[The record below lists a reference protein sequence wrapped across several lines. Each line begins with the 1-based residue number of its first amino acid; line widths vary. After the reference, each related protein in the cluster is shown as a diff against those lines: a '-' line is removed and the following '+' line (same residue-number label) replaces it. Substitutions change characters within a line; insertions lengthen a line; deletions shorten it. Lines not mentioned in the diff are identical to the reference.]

1 MKESKYVRLAYV
13 IYRVLMRSRIPLF
26 SHKKS
31 NHIFSLWQHIVLLTI
46 RQYEGKS
53 YRMFVEWLVEAYY
66 LRMFL
71 QLSHIPHY
79 TTLQKFSSRING
91 TLLGKII
98 SSFILLFTNIRR
110 IFAGIDSTGFKITH
124 ASQYYTERTAMRRK
138 YAKLSVGADVLQQII
153 CTIKIRRSPT
163 RHDNI
168 DFRPIVTRISDI
180 IPLSVVTADK
190 GYDSEENH
198 ILVREL
204 LHGYSIIPAR
214 YEDVPIWKTFGRYRK
229 QMKRGYSKLL
239 YNQRNKNETIVSV
252 IKRLFG
258 EHITSRL
265 VRTQNREISFRCIA
279 YNTHR
284 LTNITVIIDGFYMAN
299 PLICIYTNKDKN
311 EFAIGLKE
319 DEIFR
324 AVTKVGDHYTRFVD
338 VFENTLIT
346 NAGHEIDWQKEL
358 KKWIAAAKNNE
369 SIFLEVDLKA
379 WNEAGERKSI

>member
-1 MKESKYVRLAYV
+1 
-13 IYRVLMRSRIPLF
+13 
-26 SHKKS
+26 
-31 NHIFSLWQHIVLLTI
+31 
-46 RQYEGKS
+46 
-53 YRMFVEWLVEAYY
+53 MFVEWLVEAYY

-91 TLLGKII
+91 TLLEKII
-98 SSFILLFTNIRR
+98 CSFILLFTNIRR

-124 ASQYYTERTAMRRK
+124 ASQYYTERIGMRRK

-198 ILVREL
+198 VLVREL
-204 LHGYSIIPAR
+204 LHGFSIIPSR

-239 YNQRNKNETIVSV
+239 YYQRNKNETIVSV

-284 LTNITVIIDGFYMAN
+284 LTNMTVIIDGFYV
-299 PLICIYTNKDKN
+299 
-311 EFAIGLKE
+311 
-319 DEIFR
+319 
-324 AVTKVGDHYTRFVD
+324 AVIH
-338 VFENTLIT
+338 I
-346 NAGHEIDWQKEL
+346 
-358 KKWIAAAKNNE
+358 
-369 SIFLEVDLKA
+369 
-379 WNEAGERKSI
+379 